1 MGMKSPAKKK
11 EIVKRSR
18 PTDAELAKLIPIMA
32 MQEKL
37 SVI

>member
-18 PTDAELAKLIPIMA
+18 RRMQSLAKLIPIMA